1 MTVAECPGRVA
12 RWWSRSA
19 TCLLLSRAP
28 RHVSGARFRIADG
41 LETKITDGIFERT
54 IRRMRSQILHMLL
67 VGSTCGLPWAAA
79 GLGGVDRP
87 AFHAE
92 VAPHA
97 NARPRKRAR
106 RASSG
111 HRRTLFDVIEDEQ
124 PHGVRARDALVACRV
139 SGAPHRAN
147 SRRHVA
153 MAGAPSRRRAGRS
166 ELHASGRGHSTG
178 RRAGSWS
185 GDRVLKAANLH
196 PVSDSMGTLLANGA
210 FA

>member
-1 MTVAECPGRVA
+1 MTVADRGPVVEP
-12 RWWSRSA
+12 
-19 TCLLLSRAP
+19 L
-28 RHVSGARFRIADG
+28 RHVSACRERHVSALAF
-41 LETKITDGIFERT
+41 ETKITDGIFERT

-92 VAPHA
+92 VAPPA

-178 RRAGSWS
+178 RRAGDSWS